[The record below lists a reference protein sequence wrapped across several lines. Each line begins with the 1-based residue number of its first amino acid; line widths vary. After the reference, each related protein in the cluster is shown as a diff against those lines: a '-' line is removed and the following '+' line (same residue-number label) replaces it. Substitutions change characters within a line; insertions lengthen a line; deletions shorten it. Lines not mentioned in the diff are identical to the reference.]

1 MVEAKRQKTFAKLHL
16 QISAEL
22 PNPKLLFVAKIPFS
36 SKHSLAP
43 RQRTFNID
51 PPGLRRY
58 HCYISIVNA
67 KRQKTFAKL
76 HLQIS
81 AELPNPKLLFVAK
94 IPFSSKHSLAP
105 RQRTFNIDPPGL
117 NRYYCYTS
125 IVQTKR
131 QKTFAKLDLQ
141 ISAEL
146 PNPKLLFVAKIPFLS
161 EHSLAPRQ
169 RTFNIDPPGLN
180 RYYCYTLIVE
190 TKCQKTFAKL
200 DLQISAEL
208 PNPKL
213 LLLQIYRFEIN
224 VVWPLA
230 NGHSMLTPRDESI
243 LLLHINSRNKMSKNI
258 SETPPPNISRIVK
271 PKTAVFRKNPVFK

>member
-1 MVEAKRQKTFAKLHL
+1 MSK
-16 QISAEL
+16 S
-22 PNPKLLFVAKIPFS
+22 KLLTKKRAVLKLAKI
-36 SKHSLAP
+36 LAP

-51 PPGLRRY
+51 LPGLSRY

-76 HLQIS
+76 HLQITT
-81 AELPNPKLLFVAK
+81 ELPNPKLLFVAK
-94 IPFSSKHSLAP
+94 IPFLSKHSVAP
-105 RQRTFNIDPPGL
+105 RQRTFNIAPPGL
-117 NRYYCYTS
+117 SPYYCYTS
-125 IVQTKR
+125 IVETER
-131 QKTFAKLDLQ
+131 QKTFAKLDPQ
-141 ISAEL
+141 ITAEL

-169 RTFNIDPPGLN
+169 RTFNIDLPGLN

-224 VVWPLA
+224 IVWPLA

-258 SETPPPNISRIVK
+258 SETPPPNNSRIAK
-271 PKTAVFRKNPVFK
+271 PKTAVFRKNSVFK